1 MLRVTL
7 SALALLV
14 SSACGPD
21 REPDPAA
28 LDRTL
33 NNLIAEQE
41 AERARLVEDARLREE
56 QRAREVAERAANRS
70 ADAADEE
77 GGNAAGNAQ

>member
-1 MLRVTL
+1 MLRATL
-7 SALALLV
+7 TALALIA
-14 SSACGPD
+14 SSGCGAD
-21 REPDPAA
+21 REPDPAV

-70 ADAADEE
+70 AE
-77 GGNAAGNAQ
+77 AAGNAANSSGNAQ